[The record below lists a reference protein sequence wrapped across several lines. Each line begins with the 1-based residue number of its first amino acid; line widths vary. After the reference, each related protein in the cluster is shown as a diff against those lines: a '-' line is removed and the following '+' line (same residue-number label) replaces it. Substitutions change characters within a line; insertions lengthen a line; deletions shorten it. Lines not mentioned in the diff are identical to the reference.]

1 MSKVI
6 DERVVEMRFDNK
18 QFEKN
23 TKETMSTLD
32 KLKEKLKFNGATKG
46 LEEVG
51 KATKNVNMSGIGS
64 AVDAVK
70 IKFSALEVMGITA
83 LTNIANSAV
92 NAGKRMIN
100 SLTIDPVKTGFQEYE
115 LKMGSIQTIM
125 AGTGES
131 LEVVN
136 RYLDELNTYADKTI
150 YSFSDMT
157 SNIGKFTN
165 AGVKLKDAVKAIQGV
180 SNEAAISGANA
191 TQASAAMYNFA
202 QALSAGYVKLIDWKS
217 IENANMATLEFKNQ
231 LLETA
236 VSLGTVTKS
245 ADGMYTTL
253 SGKTFNATRDFNDC
267 LQEQWMT
274 TDVLVTTLG
283 KYADETTEIGKKAFA
298 AAQDVKTFTQ
308 LMDTLKEAAGSG
320 WAETW
325 QLIIGDFNE
334 AKQLW
339 TNVSEVLGGIIQKSA
354 DARNA
359 LLKGAL
365 TSNWEQLSEKV
376 KNAGVDVNEFQQR
389 LIDTAKSHGIAVD
402 EMISK
407 SGSFEKSLKNGWLTK
422 DIIVETLSSFVK
434 GADEV
439 SKSTEDMSEKLKYF
453 QDVVDKVW
461 HGSFYNG
468 EERIKALTEAGYNY
482 AEVQEL
488 VDKTVDGHRL
498 TLEDLN
504 ETELKN
510 IGYTDEQ
517 ISKIKELAKE
527 AKKTGTPLNDLID
540 DMSRPSGRELLIESF
555 SNAAKALGVILT
567 AAKDAWR
574 DVFPATTSKQLYSI
588 ISGLNEFS
596 KWLNMGNKN
605 ANKLK
610 RTLKGLFSILH
621 IISTLANGV
630 MGIGLRL
637 LCNIFGIMGDDILT
651 VTATLGDMIVAFDK
665 WLFQDNIVIKSIEKL
680 IGHLLNLNVYLGKGI
695 DKVGDWID
703 TFKEIPIV
711 KKTIEDLGIAI
722 DETMK
727 SIKEYFDGGKEAI
740 SDFKKEMS
748 SMDGISLNNI
758 GDVAGKFKEK
768 VLDYFLDM
776 SKPADTAKKSFS
788 GFTDALSENFDSA
801 GGSLKDFKDNV
812 TGSLDFIKDRF
823 SGINIGSILA
833 IGLGGGA
840 IKVLMNFGTVLQK
853 FSGLLDGSIGIFAS
867 FNKVLKGFT
876 TKLKAEAM
884 FSIAKALAILVA
896 SLILLAQVDQDRLWS
911 SVKIMGALAAGL
923 TALTFA
929 AGYGGNIKDFGKVS
943 VLVLAISAALMIMAT
958 ALKKID
964 SIKPGKLMADVT
976 ALIVMMG
983 SLVAMAGIFGHSK
996 GNFDKGATVIL
1007 AMAISL
1013 KIMISAVKSIG
1024 ELNPETLGSSI
1035 ISVCV
1040 LLLALGSACAI
1051 LGKNGKVGSDFGKGA
1066 KTILAVAIALK
1077 VIVSAIRS
1085 LGEMDGETAI
1095 KGIFIMSIVFVEF
1108 IALIAITK
1116 LAGQWAS
1123 KAGGAILAISV
1134 SLIIISAAIKLL
1146 ARLTIEEVG
1155 KSLAITSAIMVLFG
1169 AIVAVSKFAGEHAA
1183 KAGIMLLAMS
1193 ASILILAG
1201 VIMLLSI
1208 LDPSSLI
1215 APTACIVALGAMF
1228 ALLIKVTEHSK
1239 DQTKMITQMAVTLG
1253 VLAIALATLAMINK
1267 SQLATTTVALSSVM
1281 GMFALMIGITKYS
1294 KNTKQTMRTLAGMS
1308 GVILVISGILYS
1320 LSILKPKNV
1329 LKIATALSELLL
1341 SLAISIGIIGTI
1353 GKGATTSLATLGVMT
1368 LIVAGLAVIVGI
1380 MGQFKMDNILEKTT
1394 ALSQLLLA
1402 MSACCLILIPVGA
1415 TGPAAFIGIGAL
1427 LTLMTSIGALML
1439 AVGALVDTFPDAEKF
1454 LDKGI
1459 DILCEIGYGMGKFVG
1474 SLAGGVM
1481 DGITSGL
1488 PSVGTSLSQFAKN
1501 ATPFFETMKSL
1512 DGNVFNNAKSL
1523 AEMLLILTATNILD
1537 GIGSFLV
1544 GDLNFEGFGTKLK
1557 DLGKGIVEFSKVVSS
1572 GSFNADIVSSAST
1585 AGKILAEIAGMT
1597 PRVGGVL
1604 QDLIGT
1610 KDLGKFASTL
1620 KPFAKGIV
1628 SFSNEITAN
1637 GGINGEAV
1645 EVATNAG
1652 KLMIELA
1659 KAVPATGGILQALTG
1674 EVKID
1679 EFAGKLGAFA
1689 DGIIAFSTKVS
1700 KKGAINSSAVE
1711 AATNAGK
1718 LITSLAES
1726 IPKTDGGLAGIFVGN
1741 KTDIEDFGAKL
1752 VAFGNSMIS
1761 YSNSIKGMNIELIE
1775 SSAKAGKALVSVAK
1789 SASSDKVNV
1798 SLLDTLGTSMV
1809 SFGQNLAVYSATVS
1823 FVNTEKMFKIN
1834 EIIGKLTTAIQSTSG
1849 LDTGKLKDVAVSLK
1863 DISSFIGA
1871 FDTKMDIASVIQG
1884 IFNSVVRSAEL
1895 SKNEMSNAFSEAIT
1909 ASITTINARKPLF
1922 ILAGTG
1928 CVQAFANGIK
1938 LKKKTISTA
1947 FTSGLTSSISSIK
1960 GYYLQFY
1967 QAGSYLVDG
1976 FAAGI
1981 RSNSYKGSLAASAMA
1996 QAAVNAAKRTL
2007 DINSPSKVFE
2017 GIGNY
2022 SGLGFVNA
2030 LKDYVSIA
2038 KSAGSDMAQG
2048 SIDGLK
2054 DTLSNTN
2061 NVINLDSDMNPT
2073 IRPVLDLSNIQR
2085 GSSMINDL
2093 FTQRTIALATSATLV
2108 TSNNS
2113 DMMNAINEAVK
2124 STVESLLGTDDTSSD
2139 DKVVAEINLQVDLD
2153 GKEIAKV
2160 TAPFTNKELNKINNR
2175 NSRKG
2180 GKL

>member
-23 TKETMSTLD
+23 TRTTMSTLD
-32 KLKEKLKFNGATKG
+32 KLKEKLDFKGATKG
-46 LEEVG
+46 LEEIG
-51 KATKNVNMSGIGS
+51 KASKNVNMSGIGS

-70 IKFSALEVMGITA
+70 VKFSALEVMGITA
-83 LTNIANSAV
+83 LTNITNTAV
-92 NAGKRMIN
+92 NAGKRMIK

-180 SNEAAISGANA
+180 SNEAAVSGANA

-283 KYADETTEIGKKAFA
+283 KYADETTDIGKKAFA

-308 LMDTLKEAAGSG
+308 LMDTLREAAGSG

-339 TNVSEVLGGIIQKSA
+339 TGVSEFLGGIIQKSA

-376 KNAGVDVNEFQQR
+376 KNAGVDVNDFRQK

-434 GADEV
+434 GAGEV
-439 SKSTEDMSEKLKYF
+439 SKSTDDMSEKLKHF

-461 HGSFYNG
+461 NGNFSNG

-540 DMSRPSGRELLIESF
+540 DMSRPSGRELLIETF
-555 SNAAKALGVILT
+555 SNSAKALGVVLT
-567 AAKDAWR
+567 AVKDAWR
-574 DVFPATTSKQLYSI
+574 EVFPATTSEQLYNI
-588 ISGLNEFS
+588 IGSLNKFS
-596 KWLNMGNKN
+596 KWLNIGSKN
-605 ANKLK
+605 ADKLK
-610 RTLKGLFSILH
+610 RTLKGLFSIFH
-621 IISTLANGV
+621 IVTTLANGA
-630 MGIGLRL
+630 MSIGLRL
-637 LCNIFGIMGDDILT
+637 LCNIFGIMGDDILE
-651 VTATLGDMIVAFDK
+651 VTAILGDMIVAFDK

-680 IGHLLNLNVYLGKGI
+680 IGLLISFGGYLGSGI
-695 DKVGDWID
+695 DKVKDWVD
-703 TFKEIPIV
+703 AFKEIPIV
-711 KKTIEDLGIAI
+711 KQTIEDLGTAI
-722 DETMK
+722 DKTM
-727 SIKEYFDGGKEAI
+727 SGIKDYFDGGKEAI
-740 SDFKKEMS
+740 SEFTKEIS
-748 SMDGISLNNI
+748 SMDGLSLNNI
-758 GDVAGKFKEK
+758 GDIAGKFKEK
-768 VLDYFLDM
+768 VIDYYLDM

-788 GFTDALSENFDSA
+788 GFTDALSENFDNA
-801 GGSLKDFKDNV
+801 GGTFKNFKDNV
-812 TGSLDFIKDRF
+812 SGTLEFIKDRF

-840 IKVLMNFGTVLQK
+840 IKVMLNFSTVLQK
-853 FSGLLDGSIGIFAS
+853 FSGILDGSIGIFTS

-896 SLILLAQVDQDRLWS
+896 SLILLAQVDQNRLWS

-943 VLVLAISAALMIMAT
+943 VLVLAISASLMIMSA

-964 SIKPGKLMADVT
+964 SIKPEKLAADVT
-976 ALIVMMG
+976 ALVVMMG
-983 SLVAMAGIFGHSK
+983 SLVAMAGLFGRSK
-996 GNFDKGATVIL
+996 GNFDKGAAVIL
-1007 AMAISL
+1007 AMAVGL
-1013 KIMISAVKSIG
+1013 KILISAVKSIG
-1024 ELNPETLGSSI
+1024 ELNPDNLGTSI
-1035 ISVCV
+1035 LSVCV
-1040 LLLALGSACAI
+1040 LLLALGAACKL
-1051 LGKNGKVGSDFGKGA
+1051 LGKNGKGFDKGA
-1066 KTILAVAIALK
+1066 TTILAIAIALK
-1077 VIVSAIRS
+1077 IMVSAIRS

-1095 KGIFIMSIVFVEF
+1095 KGIFVMTIVFTEF

-1123 KAGGAILAISV
+1123 KAGGAILAIST
-1134 SLIIISAAIKLL
+1134 SLIVISAAIKLL
-1146 ARLTIEEVG
+1146 ARLTTEEVG

-1169 AIVAVSKFAGEHAA
+1169 AIVAVSKFAGANAA

-1193 ASILILAG
+1193 ASILVLAG
-1201 VIMLLSI
+1201 VIMLLSV
-1208 LDPSSLI
+1208 LEPASLI
-1215 APTACIVALGAMF
+1215 APTACILALGAMF

-1253 VLAIALATLAMINK
+1253 VLAIALASLAMINK
-1267 SQLATTTVALSSVM
+1267 SQLATATGALTAVM
-1281 GMFALMIGITKYS
+1281 AMFTLMVGITKFS
-1294 KNTKQTMRTLAGMS
+1294 KNTKQMLRTLAGIT

-1329 LKIATALSELLL
+1329 LKIGTALSELLL

-1353 GKGATTSLATLGVMT
+1353 GKGATTSLATLGIMT
-1368 LIVAGLAVIVGI
+1368 LVVAGLALIVGT

-1402 MSACCLILIPVGA
+1402 MSACCLILAPIGA

-1474 SLAGGVM
+1474 SLAGGLM
-1481 DGITSGL
+1481 DGVTSGL
-1488 PSVGTSLSQFAKN
+1488 PAVGTSLSQFAKN
-1501 ATPFFETMKSL
+1501 ATPFFDTLKTL

-1523 AEMLLILTATNILD
+1523 AEMLLILTATKLLD
-1537 GIGSFLV
+1537 NIGSFLV
-1544 GDLNFEGFGTKLK
+1544 GDLNFADFGTKLK
-1557 DLGKGIVEFSKVVSS
+1557 DLGKGIVEFSKIVSS
-1572 GSFNADIVSSAST
+1572 GSFNADMVTAAST
-1585 AGKILAEIAGMT
+1585 AGKILAEIASMT

-1628 SFSNEITAN
+1628 AFSNEITAN
-1637 GGINGEAV
+1637 GGINSGAV
-1645 EVATNAG
+1645 EAATNAG

-1659 KAVPATGGILQALTG
+1659 KAVPATGGILQSLTG

-1679 EFAGKLGAFA
+1679 EFGGKLGAFA
-1689 DGIIAFSTKVS
+1689 DGIITFSKKVS
-1700 KKGAINSSAVE
+1700 AKGAINSKAVE

-1718 LITSLAES
+1718 LITALADS
-1726 IPKTDGGLAGIFVGN
+1726 IPKTDSGLAGIFVGN
-1741 KTDIEDFGAKL
+1741 KTDIETFGDKL
-1752 VAFGNSMIS
+1752 VAFGTSMVS
-1761 YSNSIKGMNIELIE
+1761 YSNSIKGINTELIE

-1789 SASSDKVNV
+1789 NASSDNVNV

-1809 SFGQNLAVYSATVS
+1809 SFGQNLAVYSATVT
-1823 FVNTEKMFKIN
+1823 FINTDKLVKIN
-1834 EIIGKLTTAIQSTSG
+1834 DIIGKLTTAIQSTSG
-1849 LDTGKLKDVAVSLK
+1849 LDTSKLKDIAISLK

-1871 FDTKMDIASVIQG
+1871 FETKTNIAVVIQE

-1895 SKNEMSNAFSEAIT
+1895 SKNEMSNAFANAIT

-1922 ILAGTG
+1922 LLAGTS

-1938 LKKKTISTA
+1938 LKKKSIGSA
-1947 FTSGLTSSISSIK
+1947 FTTGLTSAISSIK
-1960 GYYLQFY
+1960 GYYQQFA

-1996 QAAVNAAKRTL
+1996 QAAVNAARRTL
-2007 DINSPSKVFE
+2007 DINSPSKVFK
-2017 GIGNY
+2017 GIGNFA
-2022 SGLGFVNA
+2022 GLGFVNA
-2030 LKDYVSIA
+2030 LKDYATIA

-2061 NVINLDSDMNPT
+2061 NVINLNSDMNPT
-2073 IRPVLDLSNIQR
+2073 IRPVLDLSNIES

-2093 FTQRTIALATSATLV
+2093 FTQRTMALATSATV
-2108 TSNNS
+2108 ITSNNS
-2113 DMMNAINEAVK
+2113 NMMNAINESVK
-2124 STVESLLGTDDTSSD
+2124 STVEGILGTNDDLD
-2139 DKVVAEINLQVDLD
+2139 DDAVVAEINLQVDLD
-2153 GKEIAKV
+2153 GKEMVRV
-2160 TAPFTNKELNKINNR
+2160 TAPLMNKELNKINNR
-2175 NSRKG
+2175 KSRKG